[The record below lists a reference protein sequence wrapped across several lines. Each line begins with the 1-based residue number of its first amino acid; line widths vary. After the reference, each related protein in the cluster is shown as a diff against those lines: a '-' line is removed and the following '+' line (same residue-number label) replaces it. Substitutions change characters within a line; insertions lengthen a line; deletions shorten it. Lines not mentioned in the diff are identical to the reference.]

1 MERAVR
7 KDIGHLHEMC
17 RRLIAASPMLV
28 VASVSEDGRCER
40 QPGWTVEQE
49 EQRQRDSL
57 LHQLDW
63 ASIASRVRRS

>member
-1 MERAVR
+1 VTEGGPFAGALERVAQLRGLYDAAMERAVR
-7 KDIGHLHEMC
+7 
-17 RRLIAASPMLV
+17 
-28 VASVSEDGRCER
+28 R